1 MKINKYIFHFSTL
14 LPPPILPLSKLKY
27 LHTKYEKEGVIE
39 KIDKKLIQIKMENN
53 FRSFFG
59 ILLVQVTRRQGRKT
73 HDGDGDD
80 DD

>member
-1 MKINKYIFHFSTL
+1 
-14 LPPPILPLSKLKY
+14 
-27 LHTKYEKEGVIE
+27 VIE

-59 ILLVQVTRRQGRKT
+59 ILLVQITRRQARKT

-80 DD
+80 RD